1 MGQTNLCGHKLYSL
15 IWQKKIIELSD
26 PKLRSLLSNQIENA
40 LGYLGG
46 NLSESRRKSLEY
58 YLGDKL
64 GTEIDGRS
72 QVVST
77 DVADTIESILPNLLR
92 VFTAS
97 DKVVRCEPVTAEDVP
112 LAEQATAYLNHVFYK
127 DNNGFQLL
135 YNFFKDALIEKNGFL
150 KIYYDESEKVEFET
164 YKNLSKAE
172 KDLLEDTKDEIEIIE
187 EEEIEDETAKE
198 QFEALL
204 EQYEDQ
210 GADVSQVQEPDFIL
224 YNCKIK
230 RTKKTGKIKIESVPP
245 EEFLIDRNAKSI
257 DDADF
262 VSHKVLMSRSDL
274 VAMGYD
280 EDEVNDLPT
289 SEEDI
294 YNTEEITR
302 QRNIDEYPVDSATD
316 KSTEKVLIYESYVK
330 YDYDEDGIAELRRIV
345 SAGDDGSMVLENMPC
360 DNVPFVTVTPIP
372 MPHRF
377 YGRSIS
383 ELVEDIQLMKSTV
396 MRQLLDNMY
405 LTNNNRVAI
414 MDGMVNMDDL
424 LTTRPGGVV
433 RTKQPPGQVMQ
444 PLQAQPISQ
453 QAFPML
459 SYLDSVREARTGITK
474 SAQGLDADT
483 LNSKTAT
490 GVNTL
495 MTQTQMRSELIAR
508 IFAETGVKDLFRK
521 IFELMVKYQDRERV
535 VMLNNQYVPVK
546 PTEWKDKF
554 NISIVVGLGTG
565 SKEQQTVMLNS
576 ILERQIQAFQLQG
589 GKEMPMVTLKNIYN
603 TLSKVIENAGLKNVE
618 SYFVDPDIGKQ
629 MMPPPQPPPLTPI
642 EKIEFT
648 RIDAENK
655 RKIADLELQAQQ
667 LNQKTQEMTLDFEAK
682 IKEMALK
689 YNTQLDTT
697 KIKADAELDK
707 MMMASDTKIIEQAQ
721 KSANMFS
728 KQVQG
733 LDENQR
739 PGGQVGGNQP
749 IQPSQTDTGE

>member
-1 MGQTNLCGHKLYSL
+1 MA
-15 IWQKKIIELSD
+15 KKITELSD
-26 PKLRSLLSNQIENA
+26 PKLRSLLSNQIEGA

-46 NLSESRRKSLEY
+46 QLSSSRRKSLEY

-77 DVADTIESILPNLLR
+77 DVSDTIESILPNLLR

-97 DKVVRCEPVTAEDVP
+97 DNVVRCDPVTAEDVP
-112 LAEQATAYLNHVFYK
+112 LAEQASAYLNHVFYK

-172 KDLLEDTKDEIEIIE
+172 KDALMDSKDEIEIVE
-187 EEEIEDETAKE
+187 EEEMEDESAKE
-198 QFEALL
+198 EFEKVL
-204 EQYEDQ
+204 EQYEARGVDT
-210 GADVSQVQEPDFIL
+210 AQVQEPDFTL

-230 RTKKTGKIKIESVPP
+230 RTNKTGKIKIESVPP

-280 EDEVNDLPT
+280 EEDVASLPT
-289 SEEDI
+289 SDEDI
-294 YNTEEITR
+294 YNTEEIVR
-302 QRNIDEYPVDSATD
+302 QRNIDEYPIDNATD
-316 KSTEKVLIYESYVK
+316 SSTEKVLIYESYIK
-330 YDYDEDGIAELRRIV
+330 YDYDEDGIAELRKII
-345 SAGDDGSMVLENMPC
+345 SAGQDGSMVLENMPC
-360 DNVPFVTVTPIP
+360 DNIPFVTITPIP

-433 RTKQPPGQVMQ
+433 RTKQPPSQVMQ

-521 IFELMVKYQDRERV
+521 IFELMVKYQDKERI
-535 VMLNNQYVPVK
+535 VMLNNQYVPVR

-554 NISIVVGLGTG
+554 NINIVVGLGTG
-565 SKEQQTVMLNS
+565 SKEQQILLLNN
-576 ILERQIQAFQLQG
+576 ILERQLQAFQLQG
-589 GKEMPMVTLKNIYN
+589 GKEMPMVSLKNMYN
-603 TLSKVIENAGLKNVE
+603 TLSKIIENAGLKNVD
-618 SYFVDPDIGKQ
+618 SYFVNPDIGKQ
-629 MMPPPQPPPLTPI
+629 MMAPPAPPPLTPI

-655 RKIADLELQAQQ
+655 RKIADLELQYQELQQ
-667 LNQKTQEMTLDFEAK
+667 KSQQMQLDFEAK
-682 IKEMALK
+682 IKEIALK
-689 YNTQLDTT
+689 YNTQLDTA
-697 KIKADAELDK
+697 KIKADADLDK
-707 MMMASDTKIIEQAQ
+707 MMMSNQSKILEKAQ
-721 KSANMFS
+721 QSANMFT

-733 LDENQR
+733 LNGNQR
-739 PGGQVGGNQP
+739 PGSEIGRSQP
-749 IQPSQTDTGE
+749 IQPSQTDFTE

>member
-1 MGQTNLCGHKLYSL
+1 MAD
-15 IWQKKIIELSD
+15 KKIEFDL
-26 PKLRSLLSNQIENA
+26 KLKSVLGNHIENA

-46 NLSESRRKSLEY
+46 NLSESRKKSLEY

-77 DVADTIESILPNLLR
+77 DVSDTIESILPNLLR
-92 VFTAS
+92 IFTAS
-97 DKVVRCEPVTAEDVP
+97 DKVVKCEPVTAEDVP
-112 LAEQATAYLNHVFYK
+112 MADQATTYLNHVFYK
-127 DNNGFQLL
+127 ENNGFQLL

-150 KIYYDESEKVEFET
+150 KIYWDESESVEFET
-164 YKNLSKAE
+164 YQNLSLEDKEA
-172 KDLLEDTKDEIEIIE
+172 LEDTRDEIEFIE
-187 EEEIEDETAKE
+187 EEEVEDEFSKGE
-198 QFEALL
+198 FEKAI
-204 EQYEDQ
+204 EQYEAQ
-210 GADVSQVQEPDFIL
+210 GLEIPEMQTPDFIL

-230 RTKKTGKIKIESVPP
+230 RTKKTGKIKVESVPP
-245 EEFLIDRNAKSI
+245 EEFLIDRNAKTI
-257 DDADF
+257 EDADF
-262 VSHKVLMSRSDL
+262 VSHKVLISRSDL
-274 VAMGYD
+274 IAMGYD
-280 EDEVNDLPT
+280 EDEVNNLPA
-289 SEEDI
+289 SSDDI
-294 YNTEEITR
+294 YNTENTVR
-302 QRNIDEYPVDSATD
+302 QGNIDEYLTD
-316 KSTEKVLIYESYVK
+316 DYAQGQNTKVSIYESYVK
-330 YDYDEDGIAELRRIV
+330 YDYDEDGIAELRKIV

-360 DNVPFVTVTPIP
+360 DNIPFVTVTPIP

-377 YGRSIS
+377 YGRSVS

-405 LTNNNRVAI
+405 LTNNNRVAV

-433 RTKQPPGQVMQ
+433 RTKQPPNQVMQ
-444 PLQAQPISQ
+444 PLQSQPISQ

-459 SYLDSVREARTGITK
+459 SYLDTVREARTGITK

-521 IFELMVKYQDRERV
+521 ILELMVKYQDREKV
-535 VMLNNQYVPVK
+535 VMLNNQYIPVK
-546 PTEWKDKF
+546 PTEWKDRF

-589 GKEMPMVTLKNIYN
+589 GKEMPMVSLKNIYN

-618 SYFVDPDIGKQ
+618 NYFVDPDIGKQ

-655 RKIADLELQAQQ
+655 RKIADLELQSKELA
-667 LNQKTQEMTLDFEAK
+667 QKTQEMQLDFEAK

-689 YNTQLDTT
+689 YNTQLDTA
-697 KIKADAELDK
+697 KIKADADLDK
-707 MMMASDTKIIEQAQ
+707 MMMSSDTKIIEQAQ
-721 KSANMFS
+721 KSANIFS
-728 KQVQG
+728 DQLKG
-733 LDENQR
+733 INESER
-739 PGGQVGGNQP
+739 PGGQGGGDQP
-749 IQPSQTDTGE
+749 IQRSQTDIRE

>member
-1 MGQTNLCGHKLYSL
+1 MAD
-15 IWQKKIIELSD
+15 KKIEFDL
-26 PKLRSLLSNQIENA
+26 KLKSILGNHIENA

-46 NLSESRRKSLEY
+46 SLSESRKKSLEY

-77 DVADTIESILPNLLR
+77 DVSDTIESILPNLLR
-92 VFTAS
+92 IFTAS
-97 DKVVRCEPVTAEDVP
+97 DKVVKCEPVTAEDVP
-112 LAEQATAYLNHVFYK
+112 MADQATAYLNHVFYK
-127 DNNGFQLL
+127 ENNGFQLL

-150 KIYYDESEKVEFET
+150 KIYWDESESVEFET
-164 YKNLSKAE
+164 YQNLSLEDKEA
-172 KDLLEDTKDEIEIIE
+172 LEDTRDEIEFIE
-187 EEEIEDETAKE
+187 EEEVEDEFSKGE
-198 QFEALL
+198 FEKAI
-204 EQYEDQ
+204 EQYEAQ
-210 GADVSQVQEPDFIL
+210 GLEIPEMQTPDFIL

-230 RTKKTGKIKIESVPP
+230 RTKKTGKIKVESVPP
-245 EEFLIDRNAKSI
+245 EEFLIDRNAKTI
-257 DDADF
+257 EEADF
-262 VSHKVLMSRSDL
+262 VSHKVLISRSDL
-274 VAMGYD
+274 IAMGYD
-280 EDEVNDLPT
+280 EDEVNNLPA
-289 SEEDI
+289 SSDDI
-294 YNTEEITR
+294 YNTENTVR
-302 QRNIDEYPVDSATD
+302 QGNIDEYLTD
-316 KSTEKVLIYESYVK
+316 DYAQGQNTKVLIYESYVK
-330 YDYDEDGIAELRRIV
+330 YDYDEDGIAELRKIV

-360 DNVPFVTVTPIP
+360 DNIPFVTVTPIP

-377 YGRSIS
+377 YGRSVS

-405 LTNNNRVAI
+405 LTNNNRVAV

-433 RTKQPPGQVMQ
+433 RTKQPPNQVMQ
-444 PLQAQPISQ
+444 PLQSQPISQ

-459 SYLDSVREARTGITK
+459 SYLDTVREARTGITK

-521 IFELMVKYQDRERV
+521 IFELMVKYQDREKV
-535 VMLNNQYVPVK
+535 VMLNNQYIPVK
-546 PTEWKDKF
+546 PTEWKDRF

-589 GKEMPMVTLKNIYN
+589 GKEMPMVSLKNIYN

-618 SYFVDPDIGKQ
+618 NYFVDPDIGKQ

-655 RKIADLELQAQQ
+655 RKIADLELQSKELA
-667 LNQKTQEMTLDFEAK
+667 QKTQEMQLDFEAK

-689 YNTQLDTT
+689 YNTQLDTA
-697 KIKADAELDK
+697 KIKADADLDK
-707 MMMASDTKIIEQAQ
+707 MMMSSDTKIIEQAQ
-721 KSANMFS
+721 KSANIFS
-728 KQVQG
+728 DQLKG
-733 LDENQR
+733 INESQR
-739 PGGQVGGNQP
+739 PGGQGGGDQP
-749 IQPSQTDTGE
+749 IQRSQTDIGE

>member
-1 MGQTNLCGHKLYSL
+1 MAD
-15 IWQKKIIELSD
+15 KKIEFDL
-26 PKLRSLLSNQIENA
+26 KLKSLLGNHIENA

-46 NLSESRRKSLEY
+46 NLSEGRKKSIEY

-77 DVADTIESILPNLLR
+77 DVSDTIESILPNLLR

-97 DKVVRCEPVTAEDVP
+97 DKVVKCEPVTAEDVP

-127 DNNGFQLL
+127 DNDGFQLL

-150 KIYYDESEKVEFET
+150 KIYWDESETVEFET
-164 YKNLSKAE
+164 YENLSMEDKEA
-172 KDLLEDTKDEIEIIE
+172 LSDTKDEIEIIE
-187 EEEIEDETAKE
+187 EEEFEDEDAKAE
-198 QFEALL
+198 FEKVI
-204 EQYEDQ
+204 EQYEAQ
-210 GADVSQVQEPDFIL
+210 GMTELSEIKTPDFVL

-230 RTKKTGKIKIESVPP
+230 RIKKTGKIKIESVPP
-245 EEFLIDRNAKSI
+245 EEFLIDRNAKTI
-257 DDADF
+257 QEADF

-274 VAMGYD
+274 VAMGYP
-280 EDEVNDLPT
+280 EDEVNKIPASSD
-289 SEEDI
+289 DI
-294 YNTEEITR
+294 YNSEDMVR
-302 QRNIDEYPVDSATD
+302 QRNVDEYPVDNYTQGQN
-316 KSTEKVLIYESYVK
+316 TKVLIYESYVK
-330 YDYDEDGIAELRRIV
+330 YDYDEDGIAELRKIV

-360 DNVPFVTVTPIP
+360 DSVPFVTVTPIP

-377 YGRSIS
+377 YGRSVS

-433 RTKQPPGQVMQ
+433 RTKQPPNQVMQ
-444 PLQAQPISQ
+444 PMTAQPISQ
-453 QAFPML
+453 QAFPLL
-459 SYLDSVREARTGITK
+459 SYLDTVREARTGITK

-521 IFELMVKYQDRERV
+521 IFELMVKYQDREKV
-535 VMLNNQYVPVK
+535 VMLNNQYIPVK
-546 PTEWKDKF
+546 PTEWKDRF

-589 GKEMPMVTLKNIYN
+589 GKEMPMVSLKNIYN
-603 TLSKVIENAGLKNVE
+603 TLTKVIENAGLKNVE
-618 SYFVDPDIGKQ
+618 NYFVDPDIGKQ

-655 RKIADLELQAQQ
+655 RKIADLELQSKELA
-667 LNQKTQEMTLDFEAK
+667 QKTQEMQLDFEAK

-697 KIKADAELDK
+697 KIKADADLDK
-707 MMMASDTKIIEQAQ
+707 MIMSSDTKIIEQAQ

-728 KQVQG
+728 DQLKG
-733 LDENQR
+733 INESQR
-739 PGGQVGGNQP
+739 PGGQGGGDQP
-749 IQPSQTDTGE
+749 IQRSQTDIGE

>member
-1 MGQTNLCGHKLYSL
+1 MV
-15 IWQKKIIELSD
+15 KKIQEIAD
-26 PKLRSLLSNQIENA
+26 PKLRALLSNQIKNA

-46 NLSESRRKSLEY
+46 QLSQSRRKSIEY

-77 DVADTIESILPNLLR
+77 DVADTVESILPNLLR
-92 VFTAS
+92 IFTAS

-112 LAEQATAYLNHVFYK
+112 LADQATAYLNHVFYK
-127 DNNGFQLL
+127 DNDGFQLL

-150 KIYYDESEKVEFET
+150 KIYYDESENVEHET
-164 YKNLSKAE
+164 YKNLTKIE
-172 KDLLEDTKDEIEIIE
+172 KDALEDTEDEIEVID
-187 EEEIEDETAKE
+187 EDITLDEKAKE
-198 QFEALL
+198 AFDNQKKALE
-204 EQYEDQ
+204 EQGIDT
-210 GADVSQVQEPDFIL
+210 SQIEEPDFNL
-224 YNCKIK
+224 YTCKIK
-230 RTKKTGKIKIESVPP
+230 RINKTGKIKIESVPP
-245 EEFLIDRNAKSI
+245 EEFLIDRTAKTI
-257 DDADF
+257 NDADF
-262 VSHKVLMSRSDL
+262 VSHKVLMTRSQL
-274 VAMGYD
+274 VEMGFD
-280 EDEVNDLPT
+280 PEEVDNLPK
-289 SEEDI
+289 SQLDI
-294 YNTEEITR
+294 YNNEEIV
-302 QRNIDEYPVDSATD
+302 RNRNVDDYPVNTPTD
-316 KSTEKVLIYESYVK
+316 KSTEKVLVYESYVK
-330 YDYDEDGIAELRRIV
+330 YDFDEDGIAELRKII
-345 SAGDDGSMVLENMPC
+345 SAGDSGSMVLENMPC
-360 DNVPFVTVTPIP
+360 DNIPFVTITPIP

-433 RTKQPPGQVMQ
+433 RTKQPPNQVMQ
-444 PLQAQPISQ
+444 PLQAQPISN

-459 SYLDSVREARTGITK
+459 NYLDTVREARTGITK

-521 IFELMVKYQDRERV
+521 IFELMIKYQDKEKI
-535 VMLNNQYVPVK
+535 VMLNNQYVPVR

-554 NISIVVGLGTG
+554 NINIVVGLGTG
-565 SKEQQTVMLNS
+565 SKEQQIMMLNN
-576 ILERQIQAFQLQG
+576 ILERQLQAFQLQG
-589 GKEMPMVTLKNIYN
+589 GKEMPMVTLKNMYN
-603 TLSKVIENAGLKNVE
+603 TLSKIIENAGLKNVE
-618 SYFVDPDIGKQ
+618 SYFVNPDVGKQ
-629 MMPPPQPPPLTPI
+629 MMPPPAPPPLTPI

-655 RKIADLELQAQQ
+655 RKIADLELQYQELQQ
-667 LNQKTQEMTLDFEAK
+667 KSQEMALDFEAK
-682 IKEMALK
+682 IKDMALK
-689 YNTQLDTT
+689 YNTQLDTA
-697 KIKADAELDK
+697 KIKADADLDK
-707 MMMASDTKIIEQAQ
+707 MMMSGNSKILEQAQ

-728 KQVQG
+728 QQVQG
-733 LDENQR
+733 LNGNQR
-739 PGGQVGGNQP
+739 PGKEIGRNQP
-749 IQPSQTDTGE
+749 IQPSQTITGE

>member
-1 MGQTNLCGHKLYSL
+1 MAD
-15 IWQKKIIELSD
+15 KKIEFDL
-26 PKLRSLLSNQIENA
+26 KLKSVLGNHIENA

-46 NLSESRRKSLEY
+46 NLSESRKKSLEY

-77 DVADTIESILPNLLR
+77 DVSDTIESILPNLLR
-92 VFTAS
+92 IFTAS
-97 DKVVRCEPVTAEDVP
+97 DKVVKCEPVTAEDVP
-112 LAEQATAYLNHVFYK
+112 MADQATAYLNHVFYK
-127 DNNGFQLL
+127 ENNGFQLL

-150 KIYYDESEKVEFET
+150 KIYWDESESVEFET
-164 YKNLSKAE
+164 YQNLSLEDKEA
-172 KDLLEDTKDEIEIIE
+172 LEDTRDEIEFIE
-187 EEEIEDETAKE
+187 EEEVEDEFSKGEFQKAI
-198 QFEALL
+198 
-204 EQYEDQ
+204 EQYEAQ
-210 GADVSQVQEPDFIL
+210 GLEIPEMQTPDFIL

-230 RTKKTGKIKIESVPP
+230 RTKKTGKIKVESVPP
-245 EEFLIDRNAKSI
+245 EEFLIDRNAKTI
-257 DDADF
+257 EDADF
-262 VSHKVLMSRSDL
+262 VSHKVLISRSDL
-274 VAMGYD
+274 IAMGYD
-280 EDEVNDLPT
+280 EDEVNNLPA
-289 SEEDI
+289 SSDDI
-294 YNTEEITR
+294 YNTENTVR
-302 QRNIDEYPVDSATD
+302 QGNIDEYLTD
-316 KSTEKVLIYESYVK
+316 DYAQGQNTKVSIYESYVK
-330 YDYDEDGIAELRRIV
+330 YDYDEDGIAELRKIV

-360 DNVPFVTVTPIP
+360 DNIPFVTVTPIP

-377 YGRSIS
+377 YGRSVS

-405 LTNNNRVAI
+405 LTNNNRVAV

-433 RTKQPPGQVMQ
+433 RTKQPPNQVMQ
-444 PLQAQPISQ
+444 PLQSQPISQ

-459 SYLDSVREARTGITK
+459 SYLDTVREARTGITK

-521 IFELMVKYQDRERV
+521 ILELMVKYQDKEKV
-535 VMLNNQYVPVK
+535 VMLNNQYIPVK
-546 PTEWKDKF
+546 PTEWKDRF

-589 GKEMPMVTLKNIYN
+589 GKEMPMVSLKNIYN

-618 SYFVDPDIGKQ
+618 NYFVDPDIGKQ

-655 RKIADLELQAQQ
+655 RKIADLELQSKELA
-667 LNQKTQEMTLDFEAK
+667 QKTQEMQLDFEAK

-689 YNTQLDTT
+689 YNTQLDTA
-697 KIKADAELDK
+697 KIKADADLDK
-707 MMMASDTKIIEQAQ
+707 MMMSSDTKIIEQAQ

-728 KQVQG
+728 DQLKG
-733 LDENQR
+733 INESQR
-739 PGGQVGGNQP
+739 PGGQGGGDQP
-749 IQPSQTDTGE
+749 IQRSQTDIGE

>member
-1 MGQTNLCGHKLYSL
+1 MA
-15 IWQKKIIELSD
+15 KKIIELSD
-26 PKLRSLLSNQIENA
+26 PKLRSLLSNQIDNA

-46 NLSESRRKSLEY
+46 HLSQSRRKSLEY

-77 DVADTIESILPNLLR
+77 DVSDTIESILPNLLR

-97 DKVVRCEPVTAEDVP
+97 DNVVRCDPVTAEDVP
-112 LAEQATAYLNHVFYK
+112 LAEQASAYLNHVFYK
-127 DNNGFQLL
+127 ENNGFQLL

-150 KIYYDESEKVEFET
+150 KIYYDESETVEHET
-164 YKNLSKAE
+164 YKNLTKAE
-172 KDLLEDTKDEIEIIE
+172 KDALNDTKDDIE
-187 EEEIEDETAKE
+187 EVEEEVFEDESAKE
-198 QFEALL
+198 DYEKLI
-204 EQYEDQ
+204 EQYEAR
-210 GADVSQVQEPDFIL
+210 GVDVSQVQKPDFTL

-230 RTKKTGKIKIESVPP
+230 RTKKAGKVKIESVPP
-245 EEFLIDRNAKSI
+245 EEFLISRNAKSI

-280 EDEVNDLPT
+280 EEEVNSLPK
-289 SEEDI
+289 SDEDI
-294 YNTEEITR
+294 FNTEEIVR
-302 QRNIDEYPVDSATD
+302 SRNIDEFNIDSATD
-316 KSTEKVLIYESYVK
+316 KSTEKVLIYESYVR
-330 YDYDEDGIAELRRIV
+330 YDFDEDGIAELRKII
-345 SAGDDGSMVLENMPC
+345 SAGDSGSMVLENMPC
-360 DNVPFVTVTPIP
+360 DNIPFVTITPIP

-433 RTKQPPGQVMQ
+433 RTKQPPNQVMQ
-444 PLQAQPISQ
+444 PLQAQPISN

-459 SYLDSVREARTGITK
+459 NYLDTVREARTGITK

-490 GVNTL
+490 GVNAL

-521 IFELMVKYQDRERV
+521 IFELMIKYQDKEKI
-535 VMLNNQYVPVK
+535 VMLNNQYVPVR

-554 NISIVVGLGTG
+554 NINIVVGLGTG
-565 SKEQQTVMLNS
+565 SKEQQTITLNN
-576 ILERQIQAFQLQG
+576 ILERQLQAFQLQG
-589 GKEMPMVTLKNIYN
+589 GKEMPMVTLKNMYN
-603 TLSKVIENAGLKNVE
+603 TLSKIIENAGLKNVE
-618 SYFVDPDIGKQ
+618 SYFVNPDVGKQ
-629 MMPPPQPPPLTPI
+629 MMPPPAPPPLTPI

-655 RKIADLELQAQQ
+655 RKIADLELHYQELQQ
-667 LNQKTQEMTLDFEAK
+667 KSQEMALDFEAK
-682 IKEMALK
+682 IKDMALK
-689 YNTQLDTT
+689 YNTQLDTA
-697 KIKADAELDK
+697 KIKADADLDK
-707 MMMASDTKIIEQAQ
+707 MMMSGNSKILEQAQ

-728 KQVQG
+728 QQVQG
-733 LDENQR
+733 LNGNQR
-739 PGGQVGGNQP
+739 PGKEIGRNQP
-749 IQPSQTDTGE
+749 IQPSQTITGE

>member
-1 MGQTNLCGHKLYSL
+1 MAN
-15 IWQKKIIELSD
+15 KKIEFDL
-26 PKLRSLLSNQIENA
+26 KLKNLLGNHIENA

-46 NLSESRRKSLEY
+46 NLSESRKKSIEY

-77 DVADTIESILPNLLR
+77 DVSDTIESILPNLLR

-112 LAEQATAYLNHVFYK
+112 FAEQATAYLNHVFYK
-127 DNNGFQLL
+127 DNDGFQLL

-150 KIYYDESEKVEFET
+150 KIYWDESESVEFET
-164 YKNLSKAE
+164 YQNLSKAD
-172 KDLLEDTKDEIEIIE
+172 KDALEDTKDEIEILE

-198 QFEALL
+198 QFEELL

-210 GADVSQVQEPDFIL
+210 GADVSQVEEPDFIL

-257 DDADF
+257 EDADF

-280 EDEVNDLPT
+280 EDEVNELPA
-289 SEEDI
+289 SSDDI
-294 YNTEEITR
+294 YNTEDMVR
-302 QRNIDEYPVDSATD
+302 QRDIDEYPVDNYTQGQN
-316 KSTEKVLIYESYVK
+316 TKVLIYESYVK
-330 YDYDEDGIAELRRIV
+330 YDYDEDGIAELRKIV

-360 DNVPFVTVTPIP
+360 DNIPFVTVTPIP

-377 YGRSIS
+377 YGRSVS

-405 LTNNNRVAI
+405 LTNNNRVAV

-433 RTKQPPGQVMQ
+433 RTKQPPNQVMQ
-444 PLQAQPISQ
+444 PMTAQPISQ
-453 QAFPML
+453 QAFPLL
-459 SYLDSVREARTGITK
+459 SYLDTVREARTGITK

-733 LDENQR
+733 LNGNQR
-739 PGGQVGGNQP
+739 PGEEIGRNQP

>member
-1 MGQTNLCGHKLYSL
+1 MAD
-15 IWQKKIIELSD
+15 KKIEFDL
-26 PKLRSLLSNQIENA
+26 KLKSILGNHIENA

-46 NLSESRRKSLEY
+46 SLSESRKKSLEY

-77 DVADTIESILPNLLR
+77 DVSDTIESILPNLLR
-92 VFTAS
+92 IFTAS
-97 DKVVRCEPVTAEDVP
+97 DKVVKCEPVTAEDVP
-112 LAEQATAYLNHVFYK
+112 MADQATAYLNHVFYK
-127 DNNGFQLL
+127 ENNGFQLL

-150 KIYYDESEKVEFET
+150 KIYWDESESVEFET
-164 YKNLSKAE
+164 YQNLSLEDKEA
-172 KDLLEDTKDEIEIIE
+172 LEDTRDEIEFIE
-187 EEEIEDETAKE
+187 EEEVEDEFSKAEFKK
-198 QFEALL
+198 AI
-204 EQYEDQ
+204 EQYETQ
-210 GADVSQVQEPDFIL
+210 GLEIPEMQTPDFIL

-230 RTKKTGKIKIESVPP
+230 RTKKTGKIKVESVPP
-245 EEFLIDRNAKSI
+245 EEFLIDRNAKTI
-257 DDADF
+257 EEADF
-262 VSHKVLMSRSDL
+262 VSHKVLISRSDL
-274 VAMGYD
+274 IAMGYD
-280 EDEVNDLPT
+280 EDEVNNLPA
-289 SEEDI
+289 SSDDI
-294 YNTEEITR
+294 YNTENTVR
-302 QRNIDEYPVDSATD
+302 QGDVDEYLTD
-316 KSTEKVLIYESYVK
+316 NYAQGQNTKVLIYESYVK
-330 YDYDEDGIAELRRIV
+330 YDYDEDGIAELRKIV

-360 DNVPFVTVTPIP
+360 DNIPFVTVTPIP

-377 YGRSIS
+377 YGRSVS

-405 LTNNNRVAI
+405 LTNNNRVAV

-433 RTKQPPGQVMQ
+433 RTKQPPNQVMQ
-444 PLQAQPISQ
+444 PLQSQPISQ

-459 SYLDSVREARTGITK
+459 SYLDTVREARTGITK

-521 IFELMVKYQDRERV
+521 IFELMVKYQDREKV
-535 VMLNNQYVPVK
+535 VMLNNQYIPVK
-546 PTEWKDKF
+546 PTEWKDRF

-589 GKEMPMVTLKNIYN
+589 GKEMPMVSLKNIYN

-618 SYFVDPDIGKQ
+618 NYFVDPDIGKQ

-655 RKIADLELQAQQ
+655 RKIADLELQSKELA
-667 LNQKTQEMTLDFEAK
+667 QKTQEMQLDFEAK

-697 KIKADAELDK
+697 KIKADADLDK
-707 MMMASDTKIIEQAQ
+707 MMMSSDTKIIEQAQ

-728 KQVQG
+728 DQLKG
-733 LDENQR
+733 INESER
-739 PGGQVGGNQP
+739 PGGQGGGDQP
-749 IQPSQTDTGE
+749 IQRSQTDIRE